1 MYIDFYSEDR
11 TLTETPKVEN
21 LTTDDQTLEP
31 NGLLSGMYT
40 SFGSD
45 ECVLGR
51 VDKACS
57 GTAVMTPLKAATGKR
72 FMDKKSW
79 DDNLKK

>member
-1 MYIDFYSEDR
+1 
-11 TLTETPKVEN
+11 
-21 LTTDDQTLEP
+21 
-31 NGLLSGMYT
+31 MYT

-45 ECVLGR
+45 EFVLGR
-51 VDKACS
+51 VDKACT